1 MKVAIQGEV
10 GSFSDEATLRLLGH
24 ECDIAGFQHF
34 EEVFRAVGQGDVDAA
49 VVPLENTLTGSIHRN
64 YDLLR
69 RHRLRIHRE
78 LYLPIVHNLIVLP
91 GVRFEDLKSVIS
103 HPVALGQCERFL
115 ERYPDLQSRATYD
128 TSGSVKEVV
137 ANGWKDHGAI
147 AGKRAAEVFG
157 GEILL
162 EAIQDSDD
170 NYTRFVLLSRERG
183 EQDGD
188 KTSIVFSHQNL
199 AGALFKSLSV
209 FALRDI
215 DLTKI
220 ESRPFPGKAWRYL
233 FYIDFLGSLKEER
246 VQRALGH
253 LQELTDLF
261 EILGCYPR
269 DPSIAEKGI

>member
-1 MKVAIQGEV
+1 MDVAIQGEV
-10 GSFSDEATLRLLGH
+10 GSFSDEAALKLLGS
-24 ECDIAGFQHF
+24 ETRIVGFRHF
-34 EEVFRAVGQGDVDAA
+34 DEVFRAVSSGEVEAA

-69 RHRLRIHRE
+69 RHGLKIHGE

-91 GVRFEDLKSVIS
+91 GVHFEDIRRVIS
-103 HPVALGQCERFL
+103 HPVALGQCESFL
-115 ERYPDLQSRATYD
+115 ERYPNLTSEATYD
-128 TSGSVKEVV
+128 TSGSVKEIVDRDLRDY
-137 ANGWKDHGAI
+137 AAI
-147 AGKRAAEVFG
+147 AGKRASEVFG
-157 GEILL
+157 GQILM
-162 EAIQDSDD
+162 EGIQDSDD
-170 NYTRFVLLSRERG
+170 NYTRFVLLSREAGAR
-183 EQDGD
+183 DGD
-188 KTSIVFSHQNL
+188 KTSIVFSHHNV

-220 ESRPFPGKAWRYL
+220 ESRPFPGRAWRYL

-246 VQRALGH
+246 VQRALSH

-269 DPSIAEKGI
+269 DPNIVKKGI

>member
-1 MKVAIQGEV
+1 MRVAIQGER
-10 GSFSDEATLRLLGH
+10 GSFSDEAALRILDQ
-24 ECDIAGFQHF
+24 EVEIAGFRHF
-34 EEVFRAVGQGDVDAA
+34 DEVFRAVSNREVEAA

-69 RHRLRIHRE
+69 RHGLQIHRE

-91 GVRFEDLKSVIS
+91 GVRFEDLTTVIS
-103 HPVALGQCERFL
+103 HPVALGQCENFL
-115 ERYPDLQSRATYD
+115 ERYPELKAEATYD
-128 TSGSVKEVV
+128 TSGSVKEIVDR
-137 ANGWKDHGAI
+137 GLRDHAAI
-147 AGKRAAEVFG
+147 AGRRASEVFG
-157 GEILL
+157 GEILR

-170 NYTRFVLLSRERG
+170 NFTRFVVLSKEAGSRE
-183 EQDGD
+183 GD
-188 KTSIVFSHQNL
+188 KTSIVFSHQNV

-233 FYIDFLGSLKEER
+233 FYIDFLGSLKEKR
-246 VQRALGH
+246 VERALDH

-261 EILGCYPR
+261 EVLGCYPC
-269 DPSIAEKGI
+269 DPNVVKKGI